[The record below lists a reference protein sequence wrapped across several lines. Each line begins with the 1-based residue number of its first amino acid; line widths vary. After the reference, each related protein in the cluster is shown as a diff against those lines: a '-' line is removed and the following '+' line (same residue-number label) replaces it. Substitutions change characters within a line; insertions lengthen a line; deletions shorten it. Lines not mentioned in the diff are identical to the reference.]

1 MNKTIFEIPKMDCP
15 SEESLIRMTL
25 EDVSKIKKLDFDLKS
40 RQMSAFHDGDAEEI
54 LSLISKLNLGA
65 KIVKSHELEKV
76 EEIILSPEAA
86 AKANLAEMSVLKKVF
101 IINLTMFFVGIIS
114 GIIAQSTG
122 LIADSLDMFADAVV
136 FGLAMYAVGRSQLH
150 KKQAARISGYLQMI
164 LATWV
169 FTEVI
174 RKFLFGSDPES
185 FIMMAIATTA
195 LIANSFCMFLLAK
208 HRKGEVHM
216 QASWIFLSNDVIAN
230 LGVIIA
236 GALVS
241 FTDSN
246 LPDLAIGSIIAVV
259 VFSGAI
265 RILRTSK

>member
-15 SEESLIRMTL
+15 SEERLIRMAL
-25 EDVSKIKKLDFDLKS
+25 ESANNIKKLDFDLKS
-40 RQMSAFHDGDAEEI
+40 RQMIAFHEGDAKVI
-54 LSLISKLNLGA
+54 LALISKLNLGA
-65 KIVKSHELEKV
+65 KISESHKLEEV
-76 EEIILSPEAA
+76 EDIIISPEAA

-101 IINLTMFFVGIIS
+101 IINLTMFFVGIVS
-114 GIIAQSTG
+114 GIIAESTG

-136 FGLAMYAVGRSQLH
+136 FGLAMYAVGRSQML
-150 KKQAARISGYLQMI
+150 KKRAARISGYLQII
-164 LATWV
+164 LTTWV

-185 FIMMAIATTA
+185 LIMMVIATTA

-236 GALVS
+236 GALVK
-241 FTDSN
+241 FTSSN
-246 LPDLAIGSIIAVV
+246 IPDLVIGAIIAAV

-265 RILRTSK
+265 RILRASK